1 MGLERESEKRLIPIT
16 TDLMAAPDDLLR
28 IIRCNCQ
35 TDCGTMRCTCRK
47 HAIRCSI
54 VCGNC
59 KGSGCMNSP
68 PNEDDSGNCKGSGC
82 MNSPP
87 NEDDS
92 DDDSTDDV
100 VE

>member
-1 MGLERESEKRLIPIT
+1 
-16 TDLMAAPDDLLR
+16 
-28 IIRCNCQ
+28 
-35 TDCGTMRCTCRK
+35 
-47 HAIRCSI
+47 
-54 VCGNC
+54 
-59 KGSGCMNSP
+59 MNSP